1 MSDDFTIDQVQAL
14 ITRAPF
20 HQWLGLSVVAFADD
34 ALEIRAKWRAEWVV
48 NVERGYTH
56 GGIIAA
62 LIDVA
67 ADWAMLKQ
75 NGRPV
80 PTIDLRIDYHRPT
93 IRSDLIAR
101 GMVIRGGA
109 QFASAEARV
118 LDVEGRL
125 IASGR
130 GTYFT
135 AAPAPPSSKT

>member
-1 MSDDFTIDQVQAL
+1 MTLEQIQAL

-20 HQWLGLSVVAFADD
+20 HQWLGLTVVEFTDD
-34 ALEIRAKWRAEWVV
+34 AIEIRAKWRAEWVV
-48 NVERGYTH
+48 NLERGYTH
-56 GGIIAA
+56 GGIIAT

-80 PTIDLRIDYHRPT
+80 PTVDLRIDYHRPT
-93 IRSDLIAR
+93 IRSDLLAR
-101 GMVIRGGA
+101 GKVIRGGG

-125 IASGR
+125 VASGR

-135 AAPAPPSSKT
+135 APASPKT